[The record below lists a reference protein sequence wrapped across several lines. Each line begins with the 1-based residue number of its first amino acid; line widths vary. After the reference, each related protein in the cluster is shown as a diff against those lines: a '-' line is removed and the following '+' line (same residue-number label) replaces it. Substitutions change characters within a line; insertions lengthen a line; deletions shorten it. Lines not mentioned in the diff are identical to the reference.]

1 MFDAA
6 TPRASHRIATLCFAI
21 ALALGAFSSRS
32 AQACSCLD
40 WQSECAC
47 GKNPGLIIAQ
57 ASLFTVTLLTAPL
70 AATSYDWSPE
80 TQRACGRLGVAFAV
94 FNFVLAPLWLITKH
108 LGGLMIPHM
117 LISAV
122 DFGIS
127 LGALRNARRRLE
139 LRPHASADLNEG
151 GFVIGLTFTW

>member
-1 MFDAA
+1 
-6 TPRASHRIATLCFAI
+6 
-21 ALALGAFSSRS
+21 
-32 AQACSCLD
+32 
-40 WQSECAC
+40 
-47 GKNPGLIIAQ
+47 
-57 ASLFTVTLLTAPL
+57 
-70 AATSYDWSPE
+70 
-80 TQRACGRLGVAFAV
+80 
-94 FNFVLAPLWLITKH
+94 
-108 LGGLMIPHM
+108 MIPHM